1 MLKIAHRGHS
11 EKGRENTLYAFET
24 AKSRG
29 FDMIEMDIQLDKNDE
44 IVIYHDVHMD
54 FEMVETMTFLEMK
67 RKCPEL
73 LRLSDLFEQ
82 FDYTNIRIYLD
93 MKGSYRLAFFLC
105 KLLVKMKINMTNI
118 WLASFNIMHLELVQ
132 SINPE
137 YKVGYITSNTLSNE
151 QSDYIVNKCNI
162 RFICYN
168 WDCLYEENIQRLHE
182 QGVMVFYY
190 TLSNPKILYYTSRF
204 DLDGIVSD
212 IRV

>member
-73 LRLSDLFEQ
+73 LRLSDLSGYERF
-82 FDYTNIRIYLD
+82 L
-93 MKGSYRLAFFLC
+93 SSRLFL
-105 KLLVKMKINMTNI
+105 M
-118 WLASFNIMHLELVQ
+118 
-132 SINPE
+132 
-137 YKVGYITSNTLSNE
+137 
-151 QSDYIVNKCNI
+151 
-162 RFICYN
+162 
-168 WDCLYEENIQRLHE
+168 
-182 QGVMVFYY
+182 
-190 TLSNPKILYYTSRF
+190 
-204 DLDGIVSD
+204 
-212 IRV
+212 